1 MNVRE
6 GIRNNRLFRGDVKKS
21 GNFGWFESPE
31 VRIYKRNQKSKK
43 KERIHA
49 LDQEADQENE
59 KDFFFFFFLTVIVFF
74 FFCLIAFLAEI
85 MFSFFFS

>member
-21 GNFGWFESPE
+21 GNFGWL
-31 VRIYKRNQKSKK
+31 RIYKRNQKSKK

-59 KDFFFFFFLTVIVFF
+59 KDFFFFFFLVAFF
-74 FFCLIAFLAEI
+74 V
-85 MFSFFFS
+85 